1 MRWRA
6 SLSAMR
12 SGKASNDRT
21 ETDMRWVLPWVDR
34 GSESGLHSGGGRGG
48 RRRLQALVALAATAL
63 VMLSVAAAA
72 QAAGT
77 GSVEGTVTSHE
88 GKELYEI
95 EVAVVNAEGTKVGST
110 TTLSNGNYAV
120 EHVSA
125 GEYTVVI
132 SDKTETYL
140 PKHYAVTVEEGK
152 VTKENAVLIKAGS
165 ITGLVTNVAT
175 GAALGG
181 VRVDV
186 ESVENPENDFRVVS
200 EANGRYR
207 VANLEP
213 GKYEIT
219 AFSPEGEYLSQ
230 SFAVT
235 LAEGEEHPAP
245 IHLSEGGKIT
255 GTVTNAYTHA
265 GLEKISVYAYIPG
278 QGGREVSTNTHG
290 EYTITGLSSGAYDVE
305 YSWEFSE
312 VEEKEYEK
320 APAYI
325 PKYISQYY
333 NGQTSAA
340 SANTVAVG
348 EGNTTSGISV
358 AMVPSAPHNTAAPA
372 ISGTALADDTLTCSN
387 GSWTG
392 EDMLSVQTGWP
403 LTTPFGYQWLRD
415 GSAITGATSVSYLVQ
430 SADEGHALA
439 CEVTATNAAG
449 HEASKS
455 GSVTVPVPA
464 VVAFTQRLVFVK
476 DTAKASIAC
485 ANAVCAGNAE
495 ITARVGAKHGHKR
508 TVVIAKGSYTL
519 AAGTHGTVALRL
531 TGRGAEAM
539 LAARHRTLSGKLTI
553 SVKVGKTLTRPVV
566 VALAKR

>member
-34 GSESGLHSGGGRGG
+34 GGKRRLDGAGRGG
-48 RRRLQALVALAATAL
+48 RRLQALVALAATAL

-72 QAAGT
+72 QALPSG
-77 GSVEGTVTSHE
+77 GVEGKVTNHE
-88 GKELYEI
+88 GKGVKEI
-95 EVAVVNAEGTKVGST
+95 EATILNAGGTKVNST
-110 TTLSNGNYAV
+110 TTSSTGEYA
-120 EHVSA
+120 SGA
-125 GEYTVVI
+125 LAGGEYTVVF
-132 SDKTETYL
+132 SDPSGTYL
-140 PKHYAVTVEEGK
+140 NKSVPVTVEEG
-152 VTKENAVLIKAGS
+152 VIAKEVNAVLTKAGS
-165 ITGLVTNVAT
+165 IAGQVTNVAT
-175 GAALGG
+175 GAALSGAH
-181 VRVDV
+181 VDI
-186 ESVENPENDFRVVS
+186 ESLVNPEDDFRVVT
-200 EANGRYR
+200 EANGHYR
-207 VANLEP
+207 VPNLEP
-213 GKYEIT
+213 GRYEIT
-219 AFSPEGEYLSQ
+219 VFSAEGEYLSQ
-230 SFAVT
+230 SLSIL
-235 LAEGEEHPAP
+235 LAEGEEHTVNL
-245 IHLSEGGKIT
+245 HLSEGGKIT

-278 QGGREVSTNTHG
+278 QGGRIASTNTNG
-290 EYTITGLSSGAYDVE
+290 EYTVTGLSSGAYDVE
-305 YSWEFSE
+305 YTWVYSE
-312 VEEKEYEK
+312 AEEKEYEK
-320 APAYI
+320 APAFI
-325 PKYISQYY
+325 PKYITQYY
-333 NGQTSAA
+333 NGQTSQG
-340 SANTVAVG
+340 SANTVSVG
-348 EGNTTSGISV
+348 EGNTVSAINV

-372 ISGTALADDTLTCSN
+372 ITGTALVGDVLTCSN

-392 EDMLSVQTGWP
+392 EGLLSAQSGWP
-403 LTTPFGYQWLRD
+403 LTTPFGYQWLLE
-415 GSAITGATSVSYLVQ
+415 GSAISGATSVSYLVQ
-430 SADEGHALA
+430 GADEGHSLA

-485 ANAVCAGNAE
+485 ANAVCAGTAE

-539 LAARHRTLSGKLTI
+539 LAARHRTLSGKLMI
-553 SVKVGKTLTRPVV
+553 SVKVGKTLTRSVV

>member
-6 SLSAMR
+6 SLSAVR

-63 VMLSVAAAA
+63 VMLSAVGVA

-77 GSVEGTVTSHE
+77 GSVDGTVTNHE
-88 GKELYEI
+88 GKGLFEI
-95 EVAVVNAEGTKVGST
+95 EVAVVSAEGTKVEST
-110 TTLSNGNYAV
+110 TTASNGTYTIKGLTG
-120 EHVSA
+120 
-125 GEYTVVI
+125 GEYTVVF
-132 SDKTETYL
+132 SDSTEKYL
-140 PKHYAVTVEEGK
+140 TKSVPATVEEGK
-152 VTKENAVLIKAGS
+152 ATEVNAKLIKAGS
-165 ITGLVTNVAT
+165 IIGQVTNVAT
-175 GAALGG
+175 GAALSG
-181 VRVDV
+181 VHVDI
-186 ESVENPENDFRVVS
+186 ESLVNPEDDFRVVT
-200 EANGRYR
+200 EASGDYR
-207 VANLEP
+207 VPNLEP
-213 GKYEIT
+213 GRYEIT
-219 AFSPEGEYLSQ
+219 VFSAEGEYLSQ
-230 SFAVT
+230 SLSIL
-235 LAEGEEHPAP
+235 LAEGEEHTVN
-245 IHLSEGGKIT
+245 IKLSEGGKIA

-278 QGGREVSTNTHG
+278 QGGRAVSTNTKG
-290 EYTITGLSSGAYDVE
+290 EYTITGLSGGAYDVKYEWE
-305 YSWEFSE
+305 YSE
-312 VEEKEYEK
+312 VEQKEYEK
-320 APAYI
+320 AFAFV
-325 PKYISQYY
+325 PKYITEYY
-333 NGQTSAA
+333 NNQTSQT
-340 SANTVAVG
+340 SGNTVSVG
-348 EGNTTSGISV
+348 EGNTVSGINV

-372 ISGTALADDTLTCSN
+372 ITGTALAGDVVTCSN
-387 GSWTG
+387 GAWTG
-392 EDMLSVQTGWP
+392 EGLLSAQSGWP
-403 LTTPFGYQWLRD
+403 LTTPFGYQWLLE
-415 GSAITGATSVSYLVQ
+415 GSPISGTTSVSYLVQ
-430 SADEGHALA
+430 GADEGHSLA

-485 ANAVCAGNAE
+485 ANAVCTGTAE